1 MVSSI
6 KSLVSNEESGHI
18 GWKIC
23 AGVFNEVAAA
33 GPSFMVIARLRSR
46 LDPFELRMFANS
58 ELRLAADTQF
68 ARSGWYWFC

>member
-1 MVSSI
+1 
-6 KSLVSNEESGHI
+6 
-18 GWKIC
+18 
-23 AGVFNEVAAA
+23 
-33 GPSFMVIARLRSR
+33 MVIARLRSR